1 MHSIKTIL
9 CNFANW
15 NENVNT
21 KSGQNGHLVI
31 CHFRFGKHF
40 FAHHNI
46 KYILYYGDDFDRIRF
61 RFWQMTKWPKWPHC
75 YQFHKLQ
82 LTDNQVDETKKAAS
96 VESETG
102 QNLLIRRAISLDFI
116 PQKPSFPLNF
126 YQKSLYSLRFYQKT
140 RVFSLSFHE
149 SHNISKSSLLLIELM
164 ITSHRIP
171 HSFSSN
177 SSLFRASIIMK
188 YLGRVTERGVNFFQ
202 NGNSIPAWSCVYFLQ
217 KP

>member
-1 MHSIKTIL
+1 
-9 CNFANW
+9 
-15 NENVNT
+15 
-21 KSGQNGHLVI
+21 
-31 CHFRFGKHF
+31 
-40 FAHHNI
+40 
-46 KYILYYGDDFDRIRF
+46 
-61 RFWQMTKWPKWPHC
+61 MTKWPKWPHR
-75 YQFHKLQ
+75 YQSLKLQ
-82 LTDNQVDETKKAAS
+82 LSDNQVDGTKKQHLS
-96 VESETG
+96 NRETG
-102 QNLLIRRAISLDFI
+102 QNLLIRRTISHDFI
-116 PQKPSFPLNF
+116 PKKPSFPLNF

-188 YLGRVTERGVNFFQ
+188 YLEGRTERGVNCFQ
-202 NGNSIPAWSCVYFLQ
+202 NGNGIPAWSCVYFLQ